1 MDVYMTAADSPDSQ
15 SEFASSPSEIDDWL
29 DLIDYL
35 TSEAAER
42 NQALECELENVT
54 VDVPMS
60 MRQDA
65 ETANWRFDGGL
76 TMSVGEVRVPLRDW
90 MQYWEQSS
98 D

>member
-1 MDVYMTAADSPDSQ
+1 MGVDMTAADSDSQ
-15 SEFASSPSEIDDWL
+15 SEFATAPSEVDDWL

-42 NQALECELENVT
+42 NQALECEFEDVS

-76 TMSVGEVRVPLRDW
+76 TMSVGAVRVPLRDW
-90 MQYWEQSS
+90 MQYWERSS

>member
-1 MDVYMTAADSPDSQ
+1 MTPADSSTA
-15 SEFASSPSEIDDWL
+15 SEPATTPSEIDDWL

-42 NQALECELENVT
+42 NQALECELEEVS

-60 MRQDA
+60 MQRDA
-65 ETANWRFDGGL
+65 KTANWRFDGGV

-90 MQYWEQSS
+90 MQYWERSS

>member
-1 MDVYMTAADSPDSQ
+1 
-15 SEFASSPSEIDDWL
+15 
-29 DLIDYL
+29 
-35 TSEAAER
+35 
-42 NQALECELENVT
+42 
-54 VDVPMS
+54 

-90 MQYWEQSS
+90 MQYWERSS

>member
-1 MDVYMTAADSPDSQ
+1 MTPADSSTA
-15 SEFASSPSEIDDWL
+15 SEPATTPSEIDDWL

-42 NQALECELENVT
+42 NQALECELEEVS
-54 VDVPMS
+54 VDVPMRMS
-60 MRQDA
+60 PDA
-65 ETANWRFDGGL
+65 PTANWRFDGGV

-90 MQYWEQSS
+90 MQYWERSS

>member
-1 MDVYMTAADSPDSQ
+1 MTTADSPG
-15 SEFASSPSEIDDWL
+15 PSEPATAPGEVDDWL

-42 NQALECELENVT
+42 NQALECELENVS
-54 VDVPMS
+54 VDVPMRMS
-60 MRQDA
+60 ADA
-65 ETANWRFDGGL
+65 ETANWRFDGGV

-90 MQYWEQSS
+90 MQYWERSS

>member
-1 MDVYMTAADSPDSQ
+1 MTTADSADTP
-15 SEFASSPSEIDDWL
+15 EPATVPPEVDDWL

-42 NQALECELENVT
+42 NQALECELEDVS
-54 VDVPMS
+54 VDVPMRMS
-60 MRQDA
+60 PDA

-90 MQYWEQSS
+90 MQYWERSS
-98 D
+98 E

>member
-1 MDVYMTAADSPDSQ
+1 MTTADAPTTSEPATDS
-15 SEFASSPSEIDDWL
+15 SEVDDWL

-42 NQALECELENVT
+42 NQALECELEEVS
-54 VDVPMS
+54 VDVPMRMS
-60 MRQDA
+60 PDA
-65 ETANWRFDGGL
+65 RTANWRFDGGV

-90 MQYWEQSS
+90 MQYWERSS